1 MCVIS
6 FEMKR
11 ARKMKKIDLRVQK
24 TNQALQNAFRTLA
37 STTSYRNITVKELTE
52 TAHINRKTF
61 YLHYDSIE
69 DFSDTVVD
77 EISDKLLELMLA
89 KPLDQGLAEP
99 GYLFDQ
105 VLDFFQESREFYT
118 LMMTSDD
125 YSFLARK
132 VETKVAK
139 GLSRAIYKTFTISEL
154 DAFVCANFLIR
165 NTLILFR
172 IYNENRMNLD
182 RNDFRDRLIRLD
194 SSGLSTFIDVKQNI
208 RK

>member
-1 MCVIS
+1 
-6 FEMKR
+6 
-11 ARKMKKIDLRVQK
+11 MKKVDLRVQK
-24 TNQALQNAFRTLA
+24 TNLALQQAFRQLA

-77 EISDKLLELMLA
+77 EIADKLLQLMME
-89 KPLDQGLAEP
+89 KPLRQGLAEP
-99 GYLFDQ
+99 GFIFDK

-118 LMMTSDD
+118 IMMTSDD

-132 VETKVAK
+132 VETKLAK
-139 GLSRAIYKTFTISEL
+139 GLSEAIYKDFDISKL
-154 DAFVCANFLIR
+154 DSFVCANFLIR
-165 NTLILFR
+165 NTMMLFR
-172 IYNENRMNLD
+172 IYNGDRMNLE
-182 RNDFRDRLIRLD
+182 RNEFRDRLIRLD
-194 SSGLSTFIDVKQNI
+194 SSGLSSFIDVERNI

>member
-1 MCVIS
+1 
-6 FEMKR
+6 
-11 ARKMKKIDLRVQK
+11 MKKVDLRVQK
-24 TNQALQNAFRTLA
+24 TNLALQQAFRQLV

-77 EISDKLLELMLA
+77 EIADKLLQLMME
-89 KPLDQGLAEP
+89 KPLRQGLAEP
-99 GYLFDQ
+99 GFIFDK

-118 LMMTSDD
+118 IMMTSDD

-132 VETKVAK
+132 VETKLAK
-139 GLSRAIYKTFTISEL
+139 GLSEAIYKDFDISKL
-154 DAFVCANFLIR
+154 DSFVCANFLIR
-165 NTLILFR
+165 NTMMLFR
-172 IYNENRMNLD
+172 IYNGDRMNLE
-182 RNDFRDRLIRLD
+182 RNEFRDRLIRLD
-194 SSGLSTFIDVKQNI
+194 SSGLSSFIDVERNI

>member
-1 MCVIS
+1 
-6 FEMKR
+6 
-11 ARKMKKIDLRVQK
+11 MKKVDLRVQK
-24 TNQALQNAFRTLA
+24 TNLALQQAFRQLA

-77 EISDKLLELMLA
+77 EIADKLLQLMME
-89 KPLDQGLAEP
+89 KPLRQGLAEP
-99 GYLFDQ
+99 GFIFDK

-118 LMMTSDD
+118 IMMTSDD

-132 VETKVAK
+132 VETKLAK
-139 GLSRAIYKTFTISEL
+139 GLSEAIYKDFDISKL
-154 DAFVCANFLIR
+154 DSFVCANFLIR
-165 NTLILFR
+165 NTMMLFR
-172 IYNENRMNLD
+172 IYNGDRMNLE
-182 RNDFRDRLIRLD
+182 RNEFRDCLIRLD
-194 SSGLSTFIDVKQNI
+194 SSGLSSFIDVERNI

>member
-1 MCVIS
+1 
-6 FEMKR
+6 
-11 ARKMKKIDLRVQK
+11 MKKVDLRVQK
-24 TNQALQNAFRTLA
+24 TNQALQAAFRTLA
-37 STTSYRNITVKELTE
+37 SKTSYRNITVKELTE

-61 YLHYDSIE
+61 YLHFDSID

-77 EISDKLLELMLA
+77 EIADKLLELMLS
-89 KPLDQGLAEP
+89 KPLSQGLAEP
-99 GYLFDQ
+99 GYIFDK

-132 VETKVAK
+132 VEIKIAR
-139 GLSRAIYKTFTISEL
+139 GLSQALYAAFDISEL

-165 NTLILFR
+165 NTMLLFR
-172 IYNENRMNLD
+172 IYNENRMRLD
-182 RNDFRDRLIRLD
+182 RNEFRDRLIRLD
-194 SSGLSTFIDVKQNI
+194 SSGLSTFIDVKRNI